1 MACAKCDFY
10 VPKESSRAQMI
21 EAKENL
27 LTLRQEVPLTDDE
40 LAAVQDGVTAYENL
54 LNKLMDLPTPAGPSL
69 RRINDSGLVQI
80 ATSAA
85 CGVQLSQTDKKTKP
99 RM

>member
-10 VPKESSRAQMI
+10 VPKESSRAQML

-27 LTLRQEVPLTDDE
+27 LRLRQEIPLTDDE
-40 LAAVQDGVTAYENL
+40 LSAVQDGVAAYENL
-54 LNKLMDLPTPAGPSL
+54 LNKLIDLPTPAGPSL
-69 RRINDSGLVQI
+69 RKINGNGLVQL
-80 ATSAA
+80 ATPAGHEA
-85 CGVQLSQTDKKTKP
+85 QPGQTAEKTKP